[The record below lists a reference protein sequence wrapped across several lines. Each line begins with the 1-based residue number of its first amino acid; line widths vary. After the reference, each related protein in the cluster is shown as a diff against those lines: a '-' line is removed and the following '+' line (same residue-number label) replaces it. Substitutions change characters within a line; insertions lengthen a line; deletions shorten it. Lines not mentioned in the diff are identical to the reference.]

1 MFTLRYN
8 PIRKELNASDIKL
21 VAIITMLIDHIGAF
35 IIESLMQMVDYESS
49 TYTVLDLTDQIM
61 RSIGRLAFPIFAFF
75 IAVGFTHTRNKW
87 KYFSR
92 LLLFGLISE
101 IPFDLANNSKLFYL
115 GYQNVY
121 FTLAFG
127 LLAIIGRD
135 YLKKINFNEKLALV
149 LRYISF
155 FLFGV
160 MAFFLFGYSYTIVY
174 IFKNKVSLLFEPVR
188 IFGKICSL
196 PSNSFFLFSFIFGLI
211 SLVLFSIFTIKKDKD
226 KVNREAISW
235 FIPYLCMILAQIA
248 KTDYAAKGVLVVI
261 VAYAF
266 IEMTTYNNDAIVYSV
281 VAISI
286 FSLGELTALLDVFLM
301 DRYNGQK
308 GNMNKYVFYLF
319 YPVHL
324 LILGLIST
332 IFLIP

>member
-8 PIRKELNASDIKL
+8 PIKKELNASDIKL
-21 VAIITMLIDHIGAF
+21 IAIITMLIDHIGAF
-35 IIESLMQMVDYESS
+35 IIERLMLMVEYGSS
-49 TYTVLDLTDQIM
+49 AYTVLDYTGQIM

-87 KYFSR
+87 VYFSR
-92 LLLFGLISE
+92 LLLFGLVSE
-101 IPFDLANNSKLFYL
+101 VPFDLANQSKLFYP

-135 YLKKINFNEKLALV
+135 YLKKINFGKTIAKL

-160 MAFFLFGYSYTIVY
+160 MAFFIFAYSFTITILF
-174 IFKNKVSLLFEPVR
+174 KAKARLLFDTVR
-188 IFGKICSL
+188 ISGNLVSIPNSNFILISL
-196 PSNSFFLFSFIFGLI
+196 FCGLI
-211 SLVLFSIFTIKKDKD
+211 SVLLFSVLTAKKDKD

-235 FIPYLCMILAQIA
+235 FIPYVCMVLAQVA
-248 KTDYAAKGVLVVI
+248 KTDYAAKGVLLVI

-281 VAISI
+281 AAISI
-286 FSLGELTALLDVFLM
+286 FSPGELTALLDVFLM

-319 YPVHL
+319 YPIHL
-324 LILGLIST
+324 LILGLIDT
-332 IFLIP
+332 FFLIP